1 MGPLSKVW
9 HALESATTTA
19 IDDETDLTTEDLLNL
34 VQQTVL
40 LVEQINNTIS
50 YHWRLSA
57 PDGAMKRSTQTKS
70 MIKDKSAVLENS
82 GKELFGKDFRDQI
95 TDTVKVQKQSK
106 EFLFNVFQQ
115 QCTNRPF
122 SKGPPQNK
130 LHRGWGGGQ
139 SISFKQRS
147 NDSSCRR
154 GFNSYRNTQF
164 KNSGNQN
171 SDLLQRNSTTKL
183 VIST

>member
-19 IDDETDLTTEDLLNL
+19 LDDETNLTTEDLLNL

-130 LHRGWGGGQ
+130 LHGGWGGGGKALASSKEAMIPVAEEGLTVTEIHSSKIQ
-139 SISFKQRS
+139 VTRTAIFFKGIPQL
-147 NDSSCRR
+147 N
-154 GFNSYRNTQF
+154 
-164 KNSGNQN
+164 
-171 SDLLQRNSTTKL
+171 
-183 VIST
+183 